1 MFVVGKIAM
10 QDSRFQRHNM
20 DRDTNTL
27 TVFFDALEKCSVQL
41 RGVSHSQELWVL
53 LQGKSSLANIEDR
66 SELEI
71 QIFFCRQ
78 LPSPDLFFFLFGG
91 IFQLLPLIRSSIK
104 EVCSHDRNKDL
115 IAMLSSLN
123 MIAHILERLIACDK
137 RSIGVL
143 GFYKKLVTEA
153 VPIKLR

>member
-1 MFVVGKIAM
+1 
-10 QDSRFQRHNM
+10 M

-41 RGVSHSQELWVL
+41 RGVTHSQELWVL

-91 IFQLLPLIRSSIK
+91 FSAASTDPQQHQRSMWSRPG
-104 EVCSHDRNKDL
+104 HQDL

-123 MIAHILERLIACDK
+123 RQ
-137 RSIGVL
+137 
-143 GFYKKLVTEA
+143 
-153 VPIKLR
+153 PISSKDL